1 MKVTMKNPLTQDE
14 SNYQVFA
21 VINAGGRL
29 TGISTLADLRD
40 RVAANDRALW
50 TPASTIIL

>member
-1 MKVTMKNPLTQDE
+1 MKVTMKNPLTQDK

-40 RVAANDRALW
+40 RVAAN
-50 TPASTIIL
+50 